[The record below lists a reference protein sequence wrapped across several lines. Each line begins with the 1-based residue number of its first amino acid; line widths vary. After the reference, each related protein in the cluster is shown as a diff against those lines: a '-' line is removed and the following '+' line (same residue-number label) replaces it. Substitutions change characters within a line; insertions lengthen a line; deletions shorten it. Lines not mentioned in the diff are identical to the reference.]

1 MVIKKSSGVTESE
14 HRLVKLGEKVFMG
27 LWSYPNP
34 MIKTSSGFQELCDL
48 LVVCGD
54 TVLVFSDK
62 NIKFNETN
70 LSILH
75 SFLDNIFPDMYC
87 L

>member
-1 MVIKKSSGVTESE
+1 MVVEKSSGITESE
-14 HRLVKLGEKVFMG
+14 HRLVNLGEKVFMG

-62 NIKFNETN
+62 NIKYNE
-70 LSILH
+70 
-75 SFLDNIFPDMYC
+75 NINPIVA
-87 L
+87 